1 MFIYLVENAFGV
13 IGAVVLTVAA
23 KINNVVQLKFDENIK
38 HFKLISQLLDQSKK
52 ELDFRTMIYIIGEYK
67 IYYL

>member
-13 IGAVVLTVAA
+13 IGAVSLTVAA
-23 KINNVVQLKFDENIK
+23 KINNVVQLKFNENIK

-52 ELDFRTMIYIIGEYK
+52 ELDFRTMI
-67 IYYL
+67 

>member
-23 KINNVVQLKFDENIK
+23 KINNVVQLKFDENLK
-38 HFKLISQLLDQSKK
+38 HFEFYSQLFDQSKWK
-52 ELDFRTMIYIIGEYK
+52 LGFRTMT
-67 IYYL
+67 

>member
-1 MFIYLVENAFGV
+1 MFIYLVENFFGV

-52 ELDFRTMIYIIGEYK
+52 ELDFRTMT
-67 IYYL
+67 